1 MTSQEYVAAG
11 YRVSLQLEQSVINQ
25 VESEVI
31 RCYIEPVTG
40 VPYDSQDAAQ
50 KAALM
55 AVAFIGISRQQVFAT
70 RSGGT
75 LKNTAESMRAE
86 LDAITDRYGAAAH
99 TLLSGLGSVDGCSDI
114 YGIYFKTHFI
124 STR

>member
-1 MTSQEYVAAG
+1 MTAQEYISAG
-11 YRVSLQLEQSVINQ
+11 YKVSLQLEQSVIDH
-25 VESEVI
+25 VEAEVT

-75 LKNTAESMRAE
+75 LKNTAESLRAE
-86 LDAITDRYGAAAH
+86 LDAITARYGTAAH
-99 TLLSGLGSVDGCSDI
+99 ALLSGLGNVDGCSDI
-114 YGIYFKTHFI
+114 YGIYFKTQFF
-124 STR
+124 STH